1 MAKAE
6 PGIVLFAD
14 KQLVSPYA
22 MSVAVALAEKGLKYE
37 LRRVDLHAKEN
48 LDDTY
53 RTRSLTSRVPTLV
66 HGSFSL
72 SESSA
77 IDEYLEDVF
86 PPPEWPAIYPFD
98 LERRARARQVQAWVR
113 SDLMPLRIE
122 RNTTVV
128 FFGARLKPLSVE
140 AQESAMRLFTAVQ
153 SMLPM
158 GAENL
163 FGDWC
168 IADTDLALMLNRLAM
183 HEDVMPDR
191 LAEYARHQ
199 WKRPSV
205 QAFLALEREPAVP
218 VNTSGG
224 AP

>member
-1 MAKAE
+1 MAGGDEKLILYGDRDLA
-6 PGIVLFAD
+6 
-14 KQLVSPYA
+14 SPYT
-22 MSVAVALAEKGLKYE
+22 MSVAVALAEKGLPYE
-37 LRRVDLHAKEN
+37 LRRIDLNRKEN

-53 RTRSLTSRVPTLV
+53 RTRSLTARVPALT
-66 HGSFSL
+66 HGDFSL

-77 IDEYLEDVF
+77 IDEYLEEAF
-86 PPPEWPAIYPFD
+86 PPPKYAAIYPGD
-98 LERRARARQVQAWVR
+98 ARKRARARQVQAWVR
-113 SDLMPLRIE
+113 SDLMPIRIE

-128 FFGARLKPLSVE
+128 FFGARLNPLSAE
-140 AQESAMRLFTAVQ
+140 AQESASRLYSAVDAL
-153 SMLPM
+153 LPS

-191 LAEYARHQ
+191 LRQYAQQQ
-199 WKRPSV
+199 WARPSV
-205 QAFLALEREPAVP
+205 KAWLALERPR
-218 VNTSGG
+218 